1 MRFILELDQ
10 KAIKAALK
18 HWAETE
24 VTLPRGSTVAGVSFY
39 VDDDGESV
47 AKIAITDEPIEE
59 RGDK

>member
-24 VTLPRGSTVAGVSFY
+24 ITLPRGSTVAGVSFC
-39 VDDDGESV
+39 VDDEGNSI
-47 AKIAITDEPIEE
+47 AKIAVTDEPPQEK
-59 RGDK
+59 GNK